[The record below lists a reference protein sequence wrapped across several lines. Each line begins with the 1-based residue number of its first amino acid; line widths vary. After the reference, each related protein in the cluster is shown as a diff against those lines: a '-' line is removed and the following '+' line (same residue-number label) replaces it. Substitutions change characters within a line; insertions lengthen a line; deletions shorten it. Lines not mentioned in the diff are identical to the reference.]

1 MGLLFNSSY
10 PDKFGYYTVGEK
22 KSYSKLE
29 VLEWGEPEWH
39 FNDGVFSAID
49 WTIEPPFDLWE
60 LYKQRVKQIRE
71 QYDYVVLMYSGGAD
85 SHNVLSS
92 FLEADCK
99 IDEIATFWDYE
110 KSGEKDSYLNAEIT
124 RVVIPHI
131 KQLHKDGVILD
142 FIKFSDKPTC
152 LAIVSLSDSG
162 SASYEFV
169 IENTATFDF
178 TSDWLPNPQT
188 ELPSLL
194 HIGTLATVI
203 EPGATELFEWAQS
216 VVKVAPIVFD
226 PNIRPA
232 VIGERTQY
240 VMQVER
246 WVAISS
252 AVKVSDEDIKWLY
265 PSLEI
270 EQVVNN
276 WLAKGPSLIVVTY
289 GDKGLAGYRV
299 GKKVSV
305 DAVKVAVAD
314 TVGAGDTVGAIL
326 VEAIVKD
333 GLDTL
338 IGVRLEMMLK
348 RAAKA
353 AAVTVS
359 RSGANP
365 PTQKEID

>member
-1 MGLLFNSSY
+1 MSQVWVAGEVLIDLF
-10 PDKFGYYTVGEK
+10 PDGADHRPIVGGGPANTAK
-22 KSYSKLE
+22 ALSKL
-29 VLEWGEPEWH
+29 GIATQ
-39 FNDGVFSAID
+39 FIDGISSDAYGHMAKD
-49 WTIEPPFDLWE
+49 E
-60 LYKQRVKQIRE
+60 LVASGVNL
-71 QYDYVVLMYSGGAD
+71 DYVRYS
-85 SHNVLSS
+85 N
-92 FLEADCK
+92 
-99 IDEIATFWDYE
+99 
-110 KSGEKDSYLNAEIT
+110 
-124 RVVIPHI
+124 
-131 KQLHKDGVILD
+131 
-142 FIKFSDKPTC
+142 KPTC

-188 ELPSLL
+188 ERPALL
-194 HIGTLATVI
+194 HIGTLATAI
-203 EPGATELFEWAQS
+203 EPGASVLFDWVRS
-216 VVKVAPIVFD
+216 VAKVAPIIFD

-232 VIGERTQY
+232 VISDREKY

-246 WVAISS
+246 WVSISS

-270 EQVVNN
+270 DQVVNN

-299 GKKVSV
+299 GEKVSV
-305 DAVKVAVAD
+305 DAIKVAVAD

-333 GLDTL
+333 SLSSL
-338 IGVRLEMMLK
+338 SGVRLEIMLK

-353 AAVTVS
+353 AAITVS

-365 PTQKEID
+365 PTVKEIE